1 MPTILQLRRG
11 STAENDAYT
20 GSVGELTVDTTL
32 NTVRVHDGSTAGGT
46 VVGKSTGNI
55 QVAVTGDNEIDTSSG
70 NLTIDSAGGTVTVDD
85 NLTVSG
91 NLTVNG
97 TTTTVN
103 STNTTLDDNLLELNS
118 GASSN
123 ANDSGIIIER
133 GSTGDNAIIAW
144 DESADKFIVGT
155 TTATASDTGNLTI
168 STGTLVAN
176 IEGAVTGNA
185 STATALQTARNI
197 AGQSFD
203 GTGNITIA
211 STDLSDTA
219 SIVLLNSSQ
228 TLTNKTLTT
237 PVISSISNT
246 GTLTLPTSTDTLVGR
261 ATTDTLT
268 NKTID
273 AANNTLSNIGNSSLT
288 NCSITINGSS
298 VALGG
303 STTITAGCDWSV
315 NSSYTNIT
323 VQDSPN
329 TCINGYQNTIV
340 GSNAGKCTRTA
351 GGNTFIGAGAGRFN
365 TTGGYNTA
373 VGKNAGYEITTGCCN
388 VVLGTSAGAG
398 CGQVTLSTG
407 SNNILIG
414 HYAASSSST
423 VSNEITIGNTSHDLL
438 RIPGLGSTDGQVLTY
453 SSYYGGI
460 VLAAAPSSAVNR
472 CNGNNIVTDSIGGD
486 GGQGSFNLLIGSNS
500 GYNVTTGCS
509 NIMLGSQSG
518 YSTTSGSYNVFVG
531 GSTGRCNTTGK
542 HNVFIGDKSGCRN
555 TIGVAN
561 IALGENAGRYNSVGL
576 NNISIGKSANCKTT
590 GSGVVSLGAYAGW
603 CGTNAACSVNI
614 GYFAGRSVSGACN
627 VAIGFA
633 AMMQNASQANVGIGA
648 RAGQSLEDGA
658 ACNVM
663 LGAQAGCQAVNG
675 TNNIAIGFD
684 AQLST
689 TTASNE
695 ITIGNVTHN
704 LLRIPGLGSTD
715 GQVLTYSS
723 SCGGIVLAAASGGGC
738 DWSVNSSN
746 TNITVQDNPNTNING
761 FNNILIGSYAGK
773 SGTITANNNILI
785 GGSAGYCVSTGVC
798 NISIGTNAGDG
809 ITSGS
814 CNVSIGTSA
823 NWSCN
828 GGTITGNNNIVF
840 GHYAAPSSSTA
851 SNEITLGNVTHN
863 LLRIPGLGSTDGQV
877 LTYSSSCG
885 GIILAAASGGGGCDW
900 SVNSSYTNITVQ
912 DNPNTCIGG
921 YNNVLV
927 GHSAGK
933 CTRTASSNTFIGGS
947 AGYFNT
953 TGGNNVAVGR
963 SSGAELTTGCC
974 NILLGTFAGAGCG
987 QVTLSTGSNNILIGH
1002 YAAPSSSGASNEIT
1016 IGNVTHDLLRIP
1028 GLGST
1033 DGHVL
1038 TYSSYYGGI
1047 VLEPIPSAAVKNC
1060 GSANIVTSSIG
1071 GDGGQGSRNIL
1082 IGSNSGYYLTTGSD
1096 NIMLGSQSGYNT
1108 TSGSNNI
1115 FLGRNAGC
1123 SLVTGTNNVLI
1134 GYNAQASTTTA
1145 NNEITIGNV
1154 THNLLRI
1161 PGLGSTDGQVLTYSS
1176 ACGGIVLAA
1185 ASGGGGGCDYT
1196 PTSSTTNIVISE
1208 TQNTTMTGSY
1218 NTAIGDN
1225 AGMCLTG
1232 GNYNTLIGGYAGMFS
1247 TSANSNTFVG
1257 SGAGRDTTTGSK
1269 NTSIG
1274 RSAGIGITTGNCN
1287 ISIGDSANYKLGAYG
1302 VGTTTGN
1309 NNIVIGWY
1317 AQPSSEGASNE
1328 ITIGNVTHNLLRIPG
1343 LGSTDGQVLTYSSSC
1358 GGIILAAASGGS
1370 AAAVNIC
1377 NSNNVV
1383 SCIGGDGGSGTHN
1396 VLIGQYTGSLC
1407 TLTASAQSNIA
1418 IGRSAL
1424 KTIHTGKQN
1433 IAIGDYNMA
1442 SVTSGQYNIS
1452 LGAFAL
1458 GCSTVGCCN
1467 IAIGNSSLSY
1477 VGNNVTSIGNIGIGS
1492 QSGRWTSTSQY
1503 NIAIGH
1509 KSAYGAYAFGTGVSG
1524 NIAMGYNSGNS
1535 KGWNNITIG
1544 QCAGYASNSGMTGNN
1559 NIGIGTSVFSGSG
1572 LSISAY
1578 SNTAIGAYAMSV
1590 LSSGGKNTAVGANS
1604 MSCITSGEGNVAVGN
1619 YSLHDNQ
1626 GGCENIAIGRFAMS
1640 SFMTPFNLQ
1649 KNVAVGSQAGCAFN
1663 DAQCHV
1669 VLGYSAGRTTTTA
1682 TNNIIIGAY
1691 AEASSVTASNEITL
1705 GNTSHTCIRANV
1717 TTISSLSDQRDKTNV
1732 CDLNVGLCFVN
1743 DLRPVTFD
1751 WDRRD
1756 GTMAGHKDVGFI
1768 AQDLDALQQK
1778 YDIEENLK
1786 IVLKENPERLEA
1798 TPGKLIPILVKAIQ
1812 ELSAEVKKL
1821 KENK

>member
-176 IEGAVTGNA
+176 IEAT
-185 STATALQTARNI
+185 TATLGGSNVV
-197 AGQSFD
+197 
-203 GTGNITIA
+203 
-211 STDLSDTA
+211 STD
-219 SIVLLNSSQ
+219 NS
-228 TLTNKTLTT
+228 LE
-237 PVISSISNT
+237 
-246 GTLTLPTSTDTLVGR
+246 
-261 ATTDTLT
+261 LT
-268 NKTID
+268 NKTISGSS
-273 AANNTLSNIGNSSLT
+273 NTISNIANSSLT
-288 NCSITINGSS
+288 NSSITINGCS
-298 VALGG
+298 VSLGG
-303 STTITAGCDWSV
+303 STTITAGCD
-315 NSSYTNIT
+315 YTPTCSTSNIVISETQNTTMTGTNNT
-323 VQDSPN
+323 VVGNNAGQ
-329 TCINGYQNTIV
+329 CIN
-340 GSNAGKCTRTA
+340 S
-351 GGNTFIGAGAGRFN
+351 GGQSTFIGGDAGCSVTNGGLNVAVGWNSAKSLVYGANNTAIGSSAMSQAGAGAGCN
-365 TTGGYNTA
+365 TV
-373 VGKNAGYEITTGCCN
+373 VGASAGYFKESCN
-388 VVLGTSAGAG
+388 VTIGTYAARGSGSMGVYAGI
-398 CGQVTLSTG
+398 TG
-407 SNNILIG
+407 TNNIVIG
-414 HYAASSSST
+414 YDAQPSSGN
-423 VSNEITIGNTSHDLL
+423 VSNEITIGNATHTLL

-460 VLAAAPSSAVNR
+460 VLEPIPAAAVKICNSA
-472 CNGNNIVTDSIGGD
+472 NIVTSGIGGD
-486 GGQGSFNLLIGSNS
+486 GGQGSRNIIIGSNS
-500 GYNVTTGCS
+500 GYSVTTGS
-509 NIMLGSQSG
+509 DNIMLGFNSG
-518 YSTTSGSYNVFVG
+518 YSTTSGSYNVFLG

-555 TIGVAN
+555 TIGTYNVFIGKSAGQCNTTGVAN
-561 IALGENAGRYNSVGL
+561 IALGENAGRYNLVGL
-576 NNISIGKSANCKTT
+576 NNISIGKNASCKTT

-663 LGAQAGCQAVNG
+663 LGAQAGCQALNG

-684 AQLST
+684 AQLSS

-723 SCGGIVLAAASGGGC
+723 ACGGIVLAAASGGGGGC

-746 TNITVQDNPNTNING
+746 TNITVQDSPNTNIGGYQNTLVG
-761 FNNILIGSYAGK
+761 FSAGACTTTAGGNTFIGAGAGYFNSTGGYNTVLGRNAGYEITTGCCNVVLGTFAAAGCGQCILSTGSNNILI
-773 SGTITANNNILI
+773 
-785 GGSAGYCVSTGVC
+785 
-798 NISIGTNAGDG
+798 
-809 ITSGS
+809 
-814 CNVSIGTSA
+814 
-823 NWSCN
+823 
-828 GGTITGNNNIVF
+828 
-840 GHYAAPSSSTA
+840 GHYAAPSSSAA
-851 SNEITLGNVTHN
+851 SNEITIGNVTHS

-877 LTYSSSCG
+877 LTYSS
-885 GIILAAASGGGGCDW
+885 
-900 SVNSSYTNITVQ
+900 
-912 DNPNTCIGG
+912 
-921 YNNVLV
+921 
-927 GHSAGK
+927 
-933 CTRTASSNTFIGGS
+933 
-947 AGYFNT
+947 
-953 TGGNNVAVGR
+953 
-963 SSGAELTTGCC
+963 
-974 NILLGTFAGAGCG
+974 
-987 QVTLSTGSNNILIGH
+987 
-1002 YAAPSSSGASNEIT
+1002 
-1016 IGNVTHDLLRIP
+1016 
-1028 GLGST
+1028 
-1033 DGHVL
+1033 
-1038 TYSSYYGGI
+1038 YYGGI
-1047 VLEPIPSAAVKNC
+1047 VLEPIPTAAVNRC
-1060 GSANIVTSSIG
+1060 GAANIVTSGIG
-1071 GDGGQGSRNIL
+1071 GDGGQGSRNII
-1082 IGSNSGYYLTTGSD
+1082 IGSNSGYSVTTGSD
-1096 NIMLGSQSGYNT
+1096 NIMLGFNSGYNI

-1115 FLGRNAGC
+1115 FLGRNVGDNISTGQRNVIIGAYAACAVTNNDTQFQTIVGFRAGQKVSSQSSTMIGAYAGQNITGRYNVFMGINVGRNMTTGGCNVAIGASALISGTSSTHMTAIGHDVAKNGWFCNSVAIGSNQMIGTATVSTQYTIAIGSINMTCLTTGKYNIAIGGRNMCSFGSGTSNIAIGTTTLAAATYGTNNVMVGDEAAQASHTEIHNNIGIGKSALKVVAANCNIGIGSFAGC

-1134 GYNAQASTTTA
+1134 GYNAQASSTTA

-1185 ASGGGGGCDYT
+1185 ASGGGGG
-1196 PTSSTTNIVISE
+1196 
-1208 TQNTTMTGSY
+1208 G
-1218 NTAIGDN
+1218 AI
-1225 AGMCLTG
+1225 
-1232 GNYNTLIGGYAGMFS
+1232 
-1247 TSANSNTFVG
+1247 
-1257 SGAGRDTTTGSK
+1257 
-1269 NTSIG
+1269 
-1274 RSAGIGITTGNCN
+1274 
-1287 ISIGDSANYKLGAYG
+1287 
-1302 VGTTTGN
+1302 
-1309 NNIVIGWY
+1309 
-1317 AQPSSEGASNE
+1317 
-1328 ITIGNVTHNLLRIPG
+1328 
-1343 LGSTDGQVLTYSSSC
+1343 
-1358 GGIILAAASGGS
+1358 
-1370 AAAVNIC
+1370 NIC

-1424 KTIHTGKQN
+1424 KTIHTGNQN

-1442 SVTSGQYNIS
+1442 SLTSGKYNIA
-1452 LGAFAL
+1452 LGAFAG
-1458 GCSTVGCCN
+1458 GCSTVGCYN
-1467 IAIGNSSLSY
+1467 IGIGNSTLSY

-1492 QSGRWTSTSQY
+1492 QSGKWTSTSKY

-1509 KSAYGAYAFGTGVSG
+1509 KSAYGAYASFTGVAG

-1535 KGWNNITIG
+1535 KSWNNITIG
-1544 QCAGYASNSGMTGNN
+1544 QCAGYANNSGMSGSS
-1559 NIGIGTSVFSGSG
+1559 NIGIGTSVFSASG
-1572 LSISAY
+1572 MTISAY
-1578 SNTAIGAYAMSV
+1578 SNTAIGSYAMNKINT
-1590 LSSGGKNTAVGANS
+1590 GGKNTAVGANS
-1604 MSCITSGEGNVAVGN
+1604 MECITSGEGNVAVGN
-1619 YSLHDNQ
+1619 YSLHDNE
-1626 GGCENIAIGRFAMS
+1626 GGCDNIAVGRFAMS

-1649 KNVAVGSQAGCAFN
+1649 KNVAIGGQAACTFN

-1669 VLGYSAGRTTTTA
+1669 VLGYGAGRTTTTA

-1691 AEASSVTASNEITL
+1691 ASASTDTASNEITL